1 MKNRKQKGKARKSEK
16 VIVEGDGTRG
26 REQYDSDLSKALKKK
41 RPSQKKAK
49 KIFQEILG
57 TLTPKP
63 PVIGTGIE
71 SLKVGDTIKDPPL
84 VYAILGN
91 GGCAPVINSFKTPLE
106 ENVSLAKRYIQA
118 GYRWNI
124 MDHCDMLCFRVTM
137 FKAVGPEVR
146 GVTILFGYR
155 DYIWWG
161 GGIDGLSKKLK
172 EVEQWFAGLEAAG
185 YNTPKPEEVPYQ

>member
-1 MKNRKQKGKARKSEK
+1 MKDRKPKGKARKSEK

-26 REQYDSDLSKALKKK
+26 QVQYDSDFSKALKKK

-63 PVIGTGIE
+63 PIIGTGIE

-91 GGCAPVINSFKTPLE
+91 GGSAPIINGFNTPLE

-118 GYRWNI
+118 GYQWRVWDDCPN
-124 MDHCDMLCFRVTM
+124 LCFRVTM
-137 FKAVGPEVR
+137 FRVEGAEVR
-146 GVTILFGYR
+146 GGVILFGYR

-172 EVEQWFAGLEAAG
+172 EVEQWFAGLRAAG
-185 YNTPKPEEVPYQ
+185 YNVPKPEEVPYQ